1 MESRENIVFL
11 GMMGVGKTSIGK
23 LVSKKLKLNFI
34 DTDKYIEDKLKMSI
48 SKIFL
53 EKGESFFR
61 DYEEKITLNIL
72 SKKNLVIALGG
83 GAFLNKNIREKIL
96 KNHISFW
103 LSLNNNTLIKRIR
116 VNFKRPI
123 ANRMTNNKLI
133 ELIKKRS
140 NLYSKALYKVNCDN
154 LRKNEVANQIIDI
167 YETNKV
173 DN

>member
-1 MESRENIVFL
+1 MESKENIVFL

-61 DYEEKITLNIL
+61 DYEEKITLDIL

-103 LSLNNNTLIKRIR
+103 LNLNNNTLIKRIR
-116 VNFKRPI
+116 INSKRPV
-123 ANRMTNNKLI
+123 ANKMTNNKLI

>member
-154 LRKNEVANQIIDI
+154 LRKNEVVNQIISI
-167 YETNKV
+167 YESNKV
-173 DN
+173 NS

>member
-53 EKGESFFR
+53 ENGESFFR

-154 LRKNEVANQIIDI
+154 LRKNEVVNQIISI
-167 YETNKV
+167 YESNKV
-173 DN
+173 NS